1 MAIMNLLDLKPTTIS
16 RDLRDKY
23 LLLYGPAKCGKTS
36 FAAQVPDNII
46 FSFEKGTNFISGVYA
61 IEVEKWAF
69 FKSYLKQLN
78 KPEVKEKYK
87 TVTIDT
93 ISIAWS
99 LCESYIC
106 STQNVDTIADIPWGR
121 GYALLKDEFSDAL
134 RQISMMG
141 YGIILIAH
149 AKVKTEKIDDDTI
162 IETMAPNIPDR
173 AQDVVN
179 ALVDIIGCI
188 KVTPHS
194 DGTADRT
201 LITRSTPYITAG
213 SRLRYLPPE
222 IPFGYKELVSAMNDA
237 IDKQEAD
244 GDIVVLKKNENA
256 TFSHTYEEAMEE
268 ARAQWNRLLDSDD
281 PEGSLE
287 KANSIVEKI
296 MKRPCRISE
305 IKPDQLDLLELI
317 IEELCLI

>member
-1 MAIMNLLDLKPTTIS
+1 MAIMNLMDLKPTTIS
-16 RDLRDKY
+16 RDLKDKY

-36 FAAQVPDNII
+36 FAAQAPDNLI

-61 IEVEKWAF
+61 IEVEKWTF

-78 KPEVKEKYK
+78 KPELKEKFK

-93 ISIAWS
+93 LSIAWS
-99 LCESYIC
+99 LCEAYIC
-106 STQNVDTIADIPWGR
+106 STQGVDAISDIPWGR

-141 YGIILIAH
+141 YGIILITH
-149 AKVKTEKIDDDTI
+149 AKIKTEKIDDDTV
-162 IETMAPNIPDR
+162 IETMTPNIPDR

-188 KVTPHS
+188 KVIPHS
-194 DGTADRT
+194 DGTAERT

-222 IPFGYKELVSAMNDA
+222 IPFGYNELIAAMNEA
-237 IDKQEAD
+237 IDKQEAE
-244 GDIVVLKKNENA
+244 GDVVVAKNEEKVA
-256 TFSHTYEEAMEE
+256 SHTYEEAMAE
-268 ARAQWNRLLDSDD
+268 ARAQWERLLDSDD
-281 PEGSLE
+281 PEGSIE
-287 KANSIVEKI
+287 KANKIVEKI

-305 IKPDQLDLLELI
+305 IQPEQLDLLELI
-317 IEELCLI
+317 IEELKEL